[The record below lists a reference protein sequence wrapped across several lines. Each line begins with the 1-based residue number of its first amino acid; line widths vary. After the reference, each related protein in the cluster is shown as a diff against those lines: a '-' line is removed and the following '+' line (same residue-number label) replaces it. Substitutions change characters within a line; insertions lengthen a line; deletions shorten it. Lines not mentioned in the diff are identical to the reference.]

1 MAERARVGGRKD
13 LGQMLVEGAFLK
25 PQELEQ
31 AREIARASG
40 KKLTQVLLEKN
51 MVSPQTLAT
60 MLSFQLGLPIIDL
73 QQIDV
78 QPEALALIPEDVA
91 REHGVLPIKIEDDTL
106 VVAMEDPTNIEALD
120 TISAISHRRIRPVIP
135 ISGGVMEA
143 IRNHYKLTHK
153 IKEEVSQVIAEA
165 PPSAPEAAPEGPPLE
180 AEAIAQAPIVR
191 AVDMILAQAVKD
203 RASDIHIEPQ
213 EDSIRI
219 RYRID
224 GILHDSVTLPKGV
237 HSALIS
243 RIKVMAN
250 MNIAERRRP
259 QDGQFSTTIAG
270 RQIDFR
276 VATAE
281 TANGEMAVLRVL
293 DKSLAVL
300 RLSEVGMAP
309 AILEHYRRLLDSPF
323 GLILVSGPTG
333 SGKTT
338 TLYASVSELDP
349 TQRNIMTIEDPIEYH
364 FKGVNQIQVNPA
376 AGITF
381 AQGLRA
387 IMRLDPDVILVGEIR
402 DAETANVAVQ
412 AALTGHLV
420 LTSIHAND
428 AASAIVRLIDLGV
441 EPFLL
446 TAAVVCSL
454 SQRLVRK
461 VCPYCKSLGP
471 ASPAEAMAY
480 QQEMQ
485 ETRTEFYYGRGCNFC
500 SRSGFLGR
508 IGVFEMLPVSDSIR
522 QLISKRAS
530 SGEIK
535 SQAVKEGMVTLRR
548 DGMIKARDGITT
560 PGEVVRNVFLLV

>member
-1 MAERARVGGRKD
+1 MVERARVGGRKD

-31 AREIARASG
+31 AREIARTTG

-73 QQIDV
+73 QQIEV

-91 REHGVLPIKIEDDTL
+91 REHGVLPIKIEGDTL

-120 TISAISHRRIRPVIP
+120 TIAAISHKRIRPVIP

-143 IRNHYKLTHK
+143 IKSHYKLTHK
-153 IKEEVSQVIAEA
+153 IQEEVSQVVSEA
-165 PPSAPEAAPEGPPLE
+165 RPPTLEPPPVEPALE
-180 AEAIAQAPIVR
+180 ADVIAQAPIVR
-191 AVDMILAQAVKD
+191 AVDMILTQAVKD

-259 QDGQFSTTIAG
+259 QDGQFSATIAG

-300 RLSEVGMAP
+300 KLSEVGMLP
-309 AILEHYRRLLDSPF
+309 NVLEQYRRFLDSPF

-338 TLYASVSELDP
+338 TLYASVGELDP
-349 TQRNIMTIEDPIEYH
+349 HQKNIMTIENPIEYH
-364 FKGVNQIQVNPA
+364 FKGINQIQVNPQ
-376 AGITF
+376 AGVTF
-381 AQGLRA
+381 AKGLRA

-428 AASAIVRLIDLGV
+428 SVSAILRLVDLGV
-441 EPFLL
+441 EPFLV
-446 TAAVVCSL
+446 TAAVICSL

-471 ASPAEAMAY
+471 VSPAEAMAY
-480 QQEMQ
+480 QEEMQ
-485 ETRTEFYYGRGCNFC
+485 EIRTEFYYGRGCNFC

-508 IGVFEMLPVSDSIR
+508 IGVFEMMPVSDTIR
-522 QLISKRAS
+522 QQIIKQATSA
-530 SGEIK
+530 EIK
-535 SQAVKEGMVTLRR
+535 AQAVKEGMITLRR

-560 PGEVVRNVFLLV
+560 PGEVLRNVFLIV